1 MQIGQKLQEARHAR
15 GLTQEA
21 AAELVGV
28 SRQTISNWERGKSLP
43 DVLSVIRMSEA
54 YDCSLDTL
62 LKGDPQMQDKIKRD
76 TDVAGR
82 LKAMTYTAYA
92 AIAAGACVALFGP
105 DADSLASPALQF
117 TIAAA
122 PWVFMALGIALYAA
136 AWGATHMDE
145 TPDGLA
151 PDNSASNDKGSTR

>member
-43 DVLSVIRMSEA
+43 DVL
-54 YDCSLDTL
+54 TL
-62 LKGDPQMQDKIKRD
+62 LKGDPQMQDKIKHD
-76 TDVAGR
+76 TDVTSR
-82 LKAMTYTAYA
+82 LKAMTYAAYA

-122 PWVFMALGIALYAA
+122 PWVFMALGIGLYAA
-136 AWGATHMDE
+136 ARGATHEDE
-145 TPDGLA
+145 TPDG
-151 PDNSASNDKGSTR
+151 SASDAEGSKR

>member
-1 MQIGQKLQEARHAR
+1 MQIGQKLQEARKAR

-62 LKGDPQMQDKIKRD
+62 LKGDAQMEDKIRRD
-76 TDVAGR
+76 TDVTSR
-82 LKAMTYTAYA
+82 LRNMTYASYA
-92 AIAAGACVALFGP
+92 ALAMGAVVALFGP
-105 DADSLASPALQF
+105 DAGTMQSPVAQFVVAALPWVLLALGLACF
-117 TIAAA
+117 AAA
-122 PWVFMALGIALYAA
+122 YGAKQESSAA
-136 AWGATHMDE
+136 SDK
-145 TPDGLA
+145 DA
-151 PDNSASNDKGSTR
+151 PQDTTSN

>member
-43 DVLSVIRMSEA
+43 DVL
-54 YDCSLDTL
+54 CSLDTL
-62 LKGDPQMQDKIKRD
+62 LKGDPQMQDKIKHD
-76 TDVAGR
+76 TDVTSR
-82 LKAMTYTAYA
+82 LKAMTYAAYA

-122 PWVFMALGIALYAA
+122 PWVFMALGIGLYAA
-136 AWGATHMDE
+136 ARGATHEDE
-145 TPDGLA
+145 TPDG
-151 PDNSASNDKGSTR
+151 SASDAEGSKR